1 MVKMFPRDLYL
12 KKQTKKTK
20 NQVRLKLV
28 NAVTKT
34 PLHQKHQIKSSRGG
48 TNSPFCIVWITAE
61 NEVFSSEK

>member
-28 NAVTKT
+28 NAVT